1 MAVTQSVMQKENKMF
16 DALPEEKPWNF
27 PIEVYPTPNAIT
39 GELLPNS
46 QQIIRTDTNEVL
58 GVHGRSYKP
67 VLHDDV
73 VNSIE
78 DAVIQSDVSKDY
90 EVIPEVYDN
99 GAKMRGTVHFR
110 DLYIENKYSAEV
122 GDIVNF
128 RVDFMNSYDASWSF
142 LQKSKGYRLL
152 CKNGM
157 VSGLAIATS
166 KYKHTTSI
174 NIEGSANKIKL
185 GLETFISNRDRWA
198 TWTRTKVEQEDVESF
213 FKATVAKAFTRQ
225 RGITKTNEKQL
236 EKLLGIYSNESQHL
250 GPNLWALYNCLTYWS
265 THTSEDSRSPH
276 ITAFQREGAVENAL
290 NSAAWQ
296 KLEQEVIL

>member
-1 MAVTQSVMQKENKMF
+1 MF
-16 DALPEEKPWNF
+16 DAISETKPWDF
-27 PIEVYPTPNAIT
+27 PIEVFPTPNAVT
-39 GELLPNS
+39 GDLLPNS

-58 GVHGRSYKP
+58 GVHGRAYKP

-78 DAVIQSDVSKDY
+78 DAVIQSNVSKDY
-90 EVIPEVYDN
+90 EVIPEIYDN

-110 DLYIENKYSAEV
+110 DLYVENKYSAEV

-142 LQKSKGYRLL
+142 LQKSKGFRLL

-166 KYKHTTSI
+166 KYKHTASI
-174 NIEGSANKIKL
+174 NVEGSANKIQI
-185 GLETFISNRDRWA
+185 GLKTFVTNQDRWA
-198 TWTRTKVEQEDVESF
+198 TWTRTKVEEESVETF
-213 FKATVAKAFTRQ
+213 FKSTVAKAHTRQ
-225 RGITKTNEKQL
+225 RNITKTNEKQL
-236 EKLLGIYSNESQHL
+236 EKLLGIYSNEKRQL
-250 GPNLWALYNCLTYWS
+250 GSNLWALYNCLTYWS

-276 ITAFQREGAVENAL
+276 ITSFQREGAVENAL
-290 NSAAWQ
+290 NSAAWH
-296 KLEQEVIL
+296 KLEDGVTL